1 MATPKQP
8 ESSGYRHVAEGELG
22 PAGTD
27 EVPHQPAVVREPS
40 WAGGP
45 QYETGARDTDTGWDT
60 HPSKQVAA
68 SAETAAAD
76 QERTLELREEQLV
89 AHKQVRELGEV
100 EVRTEVDEVPGHL
113 EVDAYREE
121 IQVDHEPVGTV
132 VSERDDPWEED
143 GVLVVPVYEEQLVVT
158 RRLVLRERLRIRRVG
173 TTERQLFQDTLRRE
187 RLVIEDPQHTG
198 LVHERYPTDEP
209 TGSPATEEETH
220 TGTRAE
226 GGLLEHLVRKVLE

>member
-45 QYETGARDTDTGWDT
+45 GYATGAHDTDTEWDT

-89 AHKQVRELGEV
+89 AHKELRELGEV

-121 IQVDHEPVGTV
+121 IQVEHEPVGTM

-158 RRLVLRERLRIRRVG
+158 KRLVLRERLRIRRVG
-173 TTERQLFQDTLRRE
+173 TTERQFFQDTLRRE
-187 RLVIEDPQHTG
+187 RLVIEDPQQTG

-209 TGSPATEEETH
+209 ARSHAPEEEMH
-220 TGTRAE
+220 AGKQAE

>member
-1 MATPKQP
+1 MATPNQP
-8 ESSGYRHVAEGELG
+8 GSSGHSYRAEGERG
-22 PAGTD
+22 PTGTD
-27 EVPHQPAVVREPS
+27 EASHQPAVVTQAS

-45 QYETGARDTDTGWDT
+45 KYETGARDASSEWDT
-60 HPSKQVAA
+60 HPADRLAA
-68 SAETAAAD
+68 SAETSAAD

-100 EVRTEVDEVPGHL
+100 EVRTEVDEIPGRL

-121 IQVDHEPVGTV
+121 VQIDHEPVGTV

-187 RLVIEDPQHTG
+187 RLVIEDPQQTG

-209 TGSPATEEETH
+209 ARSHAPEEETH
-220 TGTRAE
+220 TGEQAQ